1 MPLTALIICIKS
13 KNLYNMIR
21 GLGFGFAM
29 FKGLRVNLRVFA
41 EELYVFQM
49 RWRSDVRLFTKMTT
63 GTKIGISEFHGK

>member
-1 MPLTALIICIKS
+1 
-13 KNLYNMIR
+13 MIR